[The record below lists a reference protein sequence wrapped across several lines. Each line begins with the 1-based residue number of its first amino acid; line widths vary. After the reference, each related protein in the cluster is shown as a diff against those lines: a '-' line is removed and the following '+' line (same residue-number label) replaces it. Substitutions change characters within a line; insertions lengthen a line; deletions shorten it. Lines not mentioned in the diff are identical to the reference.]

1 VAFEN
6 QEQGQ
11 VLLTRNGSPEFYKL
25 LEEMADT
32 HDKKSH
38 DYASNN
44 NPYGNYLFAGQ
55 VATLFAHS
63 SQDAGFVGRL
73 AEKLYRIASL
83 ESTGKEPKNET
94 IEDTEKDILVITALW
109 ITSRRERR
117 AKRQNQDSKVK

>member
-1 VAFEN
+1 
-6 QEQGQ
+6 
-11 VLLTRNGSPEFYKL
+11 
-25 LEEMADT
+25 MADT